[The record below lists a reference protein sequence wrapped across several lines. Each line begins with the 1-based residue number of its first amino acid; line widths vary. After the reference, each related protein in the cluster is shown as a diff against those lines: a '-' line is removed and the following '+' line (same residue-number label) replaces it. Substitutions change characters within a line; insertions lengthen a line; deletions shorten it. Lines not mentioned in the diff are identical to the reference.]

1 METIN
6 KKRIHE
12 CILMQK
18 SKWKKEKEKL
28 FLTVNVNQ

>member
-1 METIN
+1 MGTIN

-12 CILMQK
+12 YILMQK
-18 SKWKKEKEKL
+18 SKLKKEKEKL